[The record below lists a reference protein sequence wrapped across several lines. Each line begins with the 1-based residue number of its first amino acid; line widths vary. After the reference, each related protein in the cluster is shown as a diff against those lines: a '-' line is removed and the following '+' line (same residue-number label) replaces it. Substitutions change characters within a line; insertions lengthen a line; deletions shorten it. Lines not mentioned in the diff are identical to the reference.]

1 MNLRLAIVL
10 GFAALIRPGLSILGA
25 YQGPLGK
32 PFGPLLITALICVGW
47 VAAVVL
53 AKVEKPVPTL
63 VAAGLAYGIGS
74 ILLNWCLQPF
84 LDSAETIPL
93 PGYFGIL
100 IFNALLGA
108 VLGGIAWLIRRRSL
122 AS

>member
-1 MNLRLAIVL
+1 MNLRLAVVL
-10 GFAALIRPGLSILGA
+10 GLAALIRPVLSILGW
-25 YQGPLGK
+25 YEGPLAK

-47 VAAVVL
+47 VAAAVL
-53 AKVEKPVPTL
+53 VKVEKPVQTL
-63 VAAGLAYGIGS
+63 VTAGLAYGIGA
-74 ILLNWCLQPF
+74 ILLNWSLQPF

-108 VLGGIAWLIRRRSL
+108 ALGGIAWLIRRRSL